1 MYRIYNMQALTHYGD
16 FNSWEMVQQ
25 LKYNLPRSIYVASIL
40 LLSEQSAL
48 MIHTVAYL
56 RNSNE
61 KFLDIDMQFSFLKFH
76 SQFHRGV

>member
-1 MYRIYNMQALTHYGD
+1 MQALTHYGD

-25 LKYNLPRSIYVASIL
+25 LKYNLPRSINVASIL

-61 KFLDIDMQFSFLKFH
+61 KFLDIDMHFSFLKFH